1 MKRYHI
7 FVSGRV
13 QGVFFRA
20 NTVGTADRLGIKGWV
35 RNLRDGRVEI
45 VAEGD
50 EEKLKEFVNWLKKG
64 PILAKVVDIV
74 IEEETPTGEFTNF
87 EKKETI

>member
-1 MKRYHI
+1 MKRFHI

-20 NTVGTADRLGIKGWV
+20 NTVEVARKLGIVGWV

-45 VAEGD
+45 VAEGS
-50 EEKLKEFVNWLKKG
+50 EEKLKEFVEWLKKG

-74 IEEETPTGEFTNF
+74 IEEETPTGEFSDF
-87 EKKETI
+87 EKRETI